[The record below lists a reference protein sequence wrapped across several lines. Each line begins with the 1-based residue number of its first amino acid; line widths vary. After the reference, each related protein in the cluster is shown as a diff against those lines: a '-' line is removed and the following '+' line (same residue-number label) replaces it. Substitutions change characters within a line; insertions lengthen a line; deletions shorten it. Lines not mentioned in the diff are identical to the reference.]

1 MYRPAGEP
9 HRQDDHA
16 HATEH
21 DHGTDHDHGAHD
33 HGSAGHGSAG
43 HAPAGHGAT
52 HGQGSHSHEGHGHSH
67 APAVT
72 RSNEKRILIVFLMT
86 AGYALVQVVGGLLSG
101 SLALIADAGHMVS
114 DAAALLLA
122 LVAYRVARR
131 AANARVSYGY
141 HRVRVLAALVNG
153 GSLLLLVG
161 WIAWEAIQ
169 RFRQPVEVLAGP
181 MLAVAVVGLLVNIA
195 GALILHR
202 GGQEDQNLHGAF
214 LHVLGD
220 LLGSVGAIA
229 ASIGIMLT
237 GWMPLDP
244 LLSLLVA
251 LLVLRSAWLLVK
263 DSVLVLLQATPKN
276 LDPGEVLAEAIRIPG
291 VAEAAHFH
299 AWTLTDTTI
308 VATLHVTPAPGV
320 DPLDLPPR
328 VSAHLRERFGI
339 DHATV
344 EVDRPGSIRAPA
356 EEARP
361 APA

>member
-1 MYRPAGEP
+1 M
-9 HRQDDHA
+9 
-16 HATEH
+16 
-21 DHGTDHDHGAHD
+21 
-33 HGSAGHGSAG
+33 
-43 HAPAGHGAT
+43 
-52 HGQGSHSHEGHGHSH
+52 
-67 APAVT
+67 T
-72 RSNEKRILIVFLMT
+72 RSNEKRILVVFLMT
-86 AGYALVQVVGGLLSG
+86 AGYALVQVVGGLFSG

-161 WIAWEAIQ
+161 WIAWEAVL

-202 GGQEDQNLHGAF
+202 GGQQDQNLHGAF

-229 ASIGIMLT
+229 ASIGIMFT

-276 LDPGEVLAEAIRIPG
+276 LDPGEVLAEAVRIPG

-328 VSAHLRERFGI
+328 VSAHLRKRFGI

-344 EVDRPGSIRAPA
+344 EVDRPGSIRATA
-356 EEARP
+356 EDTRP
-361 APA
+361 ATA

>member
-1 MYRPAGEP
+1 MTG
-9 HRQDDHA
+9 
-16 HATEH
+16 
-21 DHGTDHDHGAHD
+21 
-33 HGSAGHGSAG
+33 
-43 HAPAGHGAT
+43 
-52 HGQGSHSHEGHGHSH
+52 
-67 APAVT
+67 
-72 RSNEKRILIVFLMT
+72 SNEKRILVVLLMT

-161 WIAWEAIQ
+161 WIAWEAVL

-181 MLAVAVVGLLVNIA
+181 MLAIAVVGLVVNIA

-202 GGQEDQNLHGAF
+202 GGQQDQNLHGAF

-251 LLVLRSAWLLVK
+251 LLVLRSAWLLVRE
-263 DSVLVLLQATPKN
+263 SVLVLVQATPKN
-276 LDPGEVLAEAIRIPG
+276 LDPDEVLAEAIRIPG

-328 VSAHLRERFGI
+328 VSAHLRKRFGI

-344 EVDRPGSIRAPA
+344 EVDRPGAIRAAA
-356 EEARP
+356 EHAR
-361 APA
+361 AP